1 MNKLTIKD
9 LARTEQLGRKQ
20 LAAVRG
26 GFSLSKTGYS
36 LSATPAIWT
45 PTYDS
50 SVHVQQNLGQAQQVF
65 NKTAD
70 GSAFICGLDVTNNTD
85 QFGQN
90 NVNVH

>member
-1 MNKLTIKD
+1 MKTLTIKD
-9 LARTEQLGRKQ
+9 LAHTEQLGRKE

-36 LSATPAIWT
+36 LSATPTSWT

-50 SVHVQQNLGQAQQVF
+50 SVHVEQNLAQAQQVF

-70 GSAFICGLDVTNNTD
+70 GSAFICGLNVTNNTD

-90 NVNVH
+90 NVNVY